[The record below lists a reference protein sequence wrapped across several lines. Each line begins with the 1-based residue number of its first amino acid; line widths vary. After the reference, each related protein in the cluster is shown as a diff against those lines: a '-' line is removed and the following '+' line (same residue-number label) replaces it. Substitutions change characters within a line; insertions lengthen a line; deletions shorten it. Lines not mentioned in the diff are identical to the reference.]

1 MARRFTV
8 IQGGRSEAQAS
19 GIEAPD
25 RPRPTLA
32 WSRDAGAEIPRI
44 RPSAEAP
51 GLTDSAALEAIDRAI
66 RLRLATLNRPV
77 GPVRIPVRAARQPAA
92 PRAIPTEN
100 RLGVRPEGWALP
112 SAVVPVFED
121 RAPVTVAPSEPPRTR
136 NTGRLSAWTGALRLA
151 FLSRVDAIAVGL
163 LNLGGGSVA
172 WRRARG

>member
-19 GIEAPD
+19 GIEAPA

-51 GLTDSAALEAIDRAI
+51 GLTDSAALEVIDRAI

-77 GPVRIPVRAARQPAA
+77 GPVQRPVRAAPRPPAL
-92 PRAIPTEN
+92 RAIPLEHC
-100 RLGVRPEGWALP
+100 LGVRPEGWALP

-121 RAPVTVAPSEPPRTR
+121 RVPVTVAPSEPPQTW

-151 FLSRVDAIAVGL
+151 FLSRVDAIAAGM
-163 LNLGGGSVA
+163 LNAGAGPMA